1 MQKHP
6 EQYVPDPTKSDAP
19 GTSPSEISSAH
30 RLNFKRFRPRS
41 LFLAGLA
48 ALTVLIVALLYQAMG
63 KDAAQALTQ
72 RDIDAAVARS
82 LARATPQPSI
92 ASQAYEVI
100 RPSVVRVSVTLPSS
114 SREPDSGGIGAG
126 VVIDSDGIV
135 LTNLHVVQGAT
146 SIQLTYADGTQS
158 RAAII
163 ASDPGNDLAVLQA
176 EIIPDDMVPATLTS
190 SATLNVGDEVVAV
203 GNPFGLPTSVTS
215 GVVSGLGRVYTPP
228 EGGDTLDNLIQFDAA
243 VNPGNSGGPL
253 VNRNG
258 EVVGIVTGLVN
269 PTSARVFV
277 GLGFAVPIEA
287 AAAAAGPPW
296 Y

>member
-6 EQYVPDPTKSDAP
+6 EQYASDVPQGVPLPADKI
-19 GTSPSEISSAH
+19 PSSKRLQKIYSRFKGVFLVGFGILSA
-30 RLNFKRFRPRS
+30 F
-41 LFLAGLA
+41 A
-48 ALTVLIVALLYQAMG
+48 ALLLYQTIAPNSSRS
-63 KDAAQALTQ
+63 LTQ
-72 RDIDAAVARS
+72 RDLAAAIER
-82 LARATPQPSI
+82 LASAPPEPSI
-92 ASQAYEVI
+92 AAQAYAVI
-100 RPSVVRVSVTLPSS
+100 RPSVVRVVVTLASS
-114 SREPDSGGIGAG
+114 TREPDGVGTGVIIDAEGI
-126 VVIDSDGIV
+126 I
-135 LTNLHVVQGAT
+135 LTNLHVVRDAT
-146 SIQLTYADGTQS
+146 MIQITFADGTIS
-158 RAAII
+158 RARII

-176 EIIPDDMVPATLTS
+176 DILPENIVPATLTS

-215 GVVSGLGRVYTPP
+215 GVVSGLGRAYTPP

>member
-6 EQYVPDPTKSDAP
+6 EQYAPDKTQNAGVTQVPRATAFQ
-19 GTSPSEISSAH
+19 
-30 RLNFKRFRPRS
+30 RLRNGYVSFRGA
-41 LFLAGLA
+41 FLVGLGILSTLA
-48 ALTVLIVALLYQAMG
+48 ALLLYQTVSP
-63 KDAAQALTQ
+63 DSPETLTQ
-72 RDIDAAVARS
+72 RDIDTAVKRS
-82 LARATPQPSI
+82 LAAAPPEPSI
-92 ASQAYEVI
+92 AAQAYAVI
-100 RPSVVRVSVTLPSS
+100 RPSVVRVAVTLPAP
-114 SREPDSGGIGAG
+114 SRQTEDGIGTG
-126 VVIDSDGIV
+126 VVIDADGII
-135 LTNLHVVQGAT
+135 LTNLHVVRDAT
-146 SIQLTYADGTQS
+146 SIRVTFADGSQS
-158 RAAII
+158 RATIVAN
-163 ASDPGNDLAVLQA
+163 DPANDLAVLQA
-176 EIIPDDMVPATLTS
+176 EIVPDDIVPATLTS

-203 GNPFGLPTSVTS
+203 GNPFELPTSVTS

-228 EGGDTLDNLIQFDAA
+228 EGGETLDNLIQFDAA

-287 AAAAAGPPW
+287 AAAAGPPW